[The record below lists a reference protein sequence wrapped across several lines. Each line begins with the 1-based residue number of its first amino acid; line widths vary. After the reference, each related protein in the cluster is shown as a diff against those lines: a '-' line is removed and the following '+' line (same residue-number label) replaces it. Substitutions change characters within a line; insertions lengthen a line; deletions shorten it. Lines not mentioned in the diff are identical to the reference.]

1 VKKLPNPADIIKLVF
16 DCVLLLFGQPVLPV
30 KPFKLTMAKQEIDY
44 FESSFKPYGLSCMSD
59 PNFLKN
65 VITFGQQ
72 GKDKISEETIEFLL
86 PYMELEHFNPQVRAT
101 AAQRLCNGFSTAL

>member
-1 VKKLPNPADIIKLVF
+1 MHL
-16 DCVLLLFGQPVLPV
+16 Q
-30 KPFKLTMAKQEIDY
+30 AKQEIDF

-65 VITFGQQ
+65 VITFGQL

-86 PYMELEHFNPQVRAT
+86 PYMELEHFNSQVHTVHKAASSGCQFVFLERARSEQMIIISCQ
-101 AAQRLCNGFSTAL
+101 AKVMPLAVLRHRLRF